1 MVLHHCLAA
10 VLSLAGSGVRTV
22 WYLRGAALALSVVE
36 LCGIRTPRAIHRAN
50 LDARRLVH
58 NERPPPARLASR
70 ILGPHAGVCAGV
82 CARVNLPLL
91 LLLLSRPVAEIVL
104 LDRRLV
110 VTLGVV
116 QPRAIGRTKKEH
128 KIVLLCLQILC
139 LPIQVAR
146 CTDVARHV
154 RPAEMSAAPSA
165 LSDRSTHQPTGNTAC
180 LMIQH
185 ARNGGS
191 ERYFLQRLF
200 AARGLKYKTTKRFF
214 GTVFIGPAGEPASL
228 PLRDAQ
234 VGEPCRWGHCAL
246 GQRRPAH
253 MPNLPEA
260 VQLKGL
266 PHPRPPCGPRRGP
279 DRREPR
285 CAAAGGGG
293 RGRRRGRSGGRSGN
307 ARHERPLRLGG

>member
-1 MVLHHCLAA
+1 MPSV
-10 VLSLAGSGVRTV
+10 GE
-22 WYLRGAALALSVVE
+22 LRAPH
-36 LCGIRTPRAIHRAN
+36 PRAIRRAN
-50 LDARRLVH
+50 LDVRPWVH
-58 NERPPPARLASR
+58 NERTPPARLASR
-70 ILGPHAGVCAGV
+70 IPGPHAGVCAGV

-139 LPIQVAR
+139 LPIQVAS

-185 ARNGGS
+185 ARNGGN
-191 ERYFLQRLF
+191 RNGIFCNDFLRPGGSNTKPQSVFLEQYSK
-200 AARGLKYKTTKRFF
+200 ARPGSPLQF
-214 GTVFIGPAGEPASL
+214 GWGCPDGDNTFGDEGAGTSTSSSHAEPA
-228 PLRDAQ
+228 
-234 VGEPCRWGHCAL
+234 
-246 GQRRPAH
+246 
-253 MPNLPEA
+253 
-260 VQLKGL
+260 
-266 PHPRPPCGPRRGP
+266 
-279 DRREPR
+279 
-285 CAAAGGGG
+285 
-293 RGRRRGRSGGRSGN
+293 
-307 ARHERPLRLGG
+307 